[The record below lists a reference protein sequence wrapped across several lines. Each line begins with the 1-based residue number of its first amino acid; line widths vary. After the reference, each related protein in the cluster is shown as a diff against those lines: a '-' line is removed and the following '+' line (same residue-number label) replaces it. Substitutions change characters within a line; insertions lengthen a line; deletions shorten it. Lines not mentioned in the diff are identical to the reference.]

1 MIREFTFGEAMFLVA
16 AVRWTVLLAALAFIG
31 GSIVG
36 LIFAVLR
43 VSKGKLPRA
52 AAVVYIK
59 LFQGTPLLMQ
69 LYLVYFGANL
79 LGLQADAWLA
89 AALGL
94 TLYTSAFLAEI
105 WRGCIQAIPR
115 GQWDGARAMAL
126 SPLLQLRLVIL
137 PQALRIAIPPTVG
150 FMVQVLKGTSL
161 ASIIGFVELT
171 RAAQMVNNAT
181 FRPFIVYGLVAALYF
196 MLCWPLSAY
205 SRRLERRLG
214 KRTGQRPGRVAL
226 TPAKLA
232 AQ

>member
-1 MIREFTFGEAMFLVA
+1 MIREFTFSEALFLVE
-16 AVRWTVLLAALAFIG
+16 AVRWTVLLAVLAFIG
-31 GSIVG
+31 GGIVG
-36 LIFAVLR
+36 LVFAVLR
-43 VSKGKLPRA
+43 VSKARPPRYI
-52 AAVVYIK
+52 AVAYMK

-79 LGLQADAWLA
+79 VGLQANAWVA

-94 TLYTSAFLAEI
+94 TFYTSAFLAEI

-126 SPLLQLRLVIL
+126 SPLQQLRLVIL

-161 ASIIGFVELT
+161 ASIIGFTELT

-181 FRPFIVYGLVAALYF
+181 FRPFIVYGLVASLYF
-196 MLCWPLSAY
+196 LLCWPLSAY
-205 SRRLERRLG
+205 SRRLERRLDQV
-214 KRTGQRPGRVAL
+214 RL